1 MLLVHLKLITLWG
14 NSMKNF
20 LLFISFILAMLP
32 AVANPVGYLDNQLI
46 IQTEKQAI
54 VQWIEDTT
62 RGKVSEHKA
71 KKIVDNVYAYA
82 EKHEVDPVLVLAMM
96 KNESTFNEKA
106 VSREGARGLLQVI
119 PKYHKDKLKGRN
131 PHDVVVS
138 IDAGIQVLKEYLAD
152 NGNNVRHA
160 LQKYSG
166 GGGQRYIKKIAGTH
180 KEISTAIIEY
190 SFVNERPIAVKYS
203 FNKPIHASDKVVVAY
218 RN

>member
-160 LQKYSG
+160 LHKYSG

>member
-1 MLLVHLKLITLWG
+1 
-14 NSMKNF
+14 MKNF

-152 NGNNVRHA
+152 NGNNVRQA

-180 KEISTAIIEY
+180 KEISTTIIEY

>member
-1 MLLVHLKLITLWG
+1 M
-14 NSMKNF
+14 
-20 LLFISFILAMLP
+20 
-32 AVANPVGYLDNQLI
+32 
-46 IQTEKQAI
+46 
-54 VQWIEDTT
+54 
-62 RGKVSEHKA
+62 
-71 KKIVDNVYAYA
+71 
-82 EKHEVDPVLVLAMM
+82 
-96 KNESTFNEKA
+96 
-106 VSREGARGLLQVI
+106 
-119 PKYHKDKLKGRN
+119 
-131 PHDVVVS
+131 VS

-203 FNKPIHASDKVVVAY
+203 FNKPIHVSDKVVVAY

>member
-1 MLLVHLKLITLWG
+1 
-14 NSMKNF
+14 MKNF

-160 LQKYSG
+160 LHKYSG

-203 FNKPIHASDKVVVAY
+203 FNKPIHVSDKVVLAY

>member
-1 MLLVHLKLITLWG
+1 
-14 NSMKNF
+14 
-20 LLFISFILAMLP
+20 MLP

-54 VQWIEDTT
+54 VQWIGDTT

-160 LQKYSG
+160 LHKYSG